1 MGMHLGDPK
10 EELTENILYF
20 IFWKKFK
27 KIRLDCLI
35 AAVQVLLLVS
45 QILFIFMTKSIFD
58 LTWKMFRNKMIV

>member
-58 LTWKMFRNKMIV
+58 LT

>member
-1 MGMHLGDPK
+1 MGMHLGDPE
-10 EELTENILYF
+10 EELTENILDF

-35 AAVQVLLLVS
+35 AAVQVLLFVS

-58 LTWKMFRNKMIV
+58 LI